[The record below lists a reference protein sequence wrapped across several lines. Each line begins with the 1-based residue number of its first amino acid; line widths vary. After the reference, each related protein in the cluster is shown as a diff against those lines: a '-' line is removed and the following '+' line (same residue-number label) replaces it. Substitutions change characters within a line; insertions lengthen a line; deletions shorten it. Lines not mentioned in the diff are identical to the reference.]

1 MGRGILAA
9 AAAAAVDAAG
19 WGGHV
24 RLEDLCCHPCMLW
37 SVVWCLFLKNNKKQK
52 KYRLYSLEM
61 GVGGLRPS
69 RLSL

>member
-24 RLEDLCCHPCMLW
+24 RLEDLCCHLCMLW
-37 SVVWCLFLKNNKKQK
+37 SVVWCLFLKKQQK
-52 KYRLYSLEM
+52 PKDNGCIAWKWVLRAF
-61 GVGGLRPS
+61 GLRVS
-69 RLSL
+69 A